1 MKNYQ
6 GEGINIIGKI
16 MIQAASFILPI
27 AEALGL
33 SVTTLGMAKVTDEV
47 NKYIR
52 ENPKQAQKLITAIM
66 PVQGIVSMFEGKDDD
81 NLPKKTNEKKPPQE
95 EPPKDSNLLPEIISE
110 ILNKKL
116 EDKAEYKFQY
126 MANKEG
132 GQTLGNREIIVNL
145 DEDLFN
151 KYLKDKTTFKNF
163 KEYEEKN
170 PNNSIKLFKRA
181 DQKEYQVT
189 DVGQIGE
196 DISFTP
202 EMQDNPYRIQVE
214 NFNSKRAIKQAKT
227 FDSDVFPMKA
237 EGGMIDKPLQGNNR
251 YL

>member
-6 GEGINIIGKI
+6 EEGINIIGKI

-33 SVTTLGMAKVTDEV
+33 SVATLGMARVTDEV

-66 PVQGIVSMFEGKDDD
+66 PVQGIASMFEGKDDD

-202 EMQDNPYRIQVE
+202 EMQDNPYRIQVK
-214 NFNSKRAIKQAKT
+214 NFNSKKAIKQAK
-227 FDSDVFPMKA
+227 
-237 EGGMIDKPLQGNNR
+237 R
-251 YL
+251 